1 MTKKITMI
9 SKINT
14 GEGERIV
21 YTYSEINNSGEVVNQ
36 NLKGNFLIL
45 DPEVAGHVEA
55 IRKYIEQN
63 YLK

>member
-1 MTKKITMI
+1 MKKLTSFMNL
-9 SKINT
+9 NT
-14 GEGERIV
+14 GEGSRISF
-21 YTYSEINNSGEVVNQ
+21 TFSEVAENGQVLDQ

-45 DPEVAGHVEA
+45 DPEIAGHVEA

>member
-21 YTYSEINNSGEVVNQ
+21 YTYSEINNSGEVVNR

-45 DPEVAGHVEA
+45 DPEVAGHVDA
-55 IRKYIEQN
+55 IRKYIEEN

>member
-63 YLK
+63 FLK

>member
-1 MTKKITMI
+1 MKKLTSFMNL
-9 SKINT
+9 NT
-14 GEGERIV
+14 GEGSRISF
-21 YTYSEINNSGEVVNQ
+21 TFSEVAENGQVLDQ

-45 DPEVAGHVEA
+45 DPEVAGHVDA

>member
-1 MTKKITMI
+1 MKKLTSFMNL
-9 SKINT
+9 NT
-14 GEGERIV
+14 GEGSRISF
-21 YTYSEINNSGEVVNQ
+21 TFSEVAENGQVLDQ

>member
-14 GEGERIV
+14 GEGSRIV
-21 YTYSEINNSGEVVNQ
+21 YTYSEINGNGEVVNQ

-45 DPEVAGHVEA
+45 DPEIAGHMEA
-55 IRKYIEQN
+55 IEKYIEQN
-63 YLK
+63 YLR

>member
-1 MTKKITMI
+1 MKKLTSFMNL
-9 SKINT
+9 NT
-14 GEGERIV
+14 GEGSRISF
-21 YTYSEINNSGEVVNQ
+21 TFSEVAENGQVLDQ

-45 DPEVAGHVEA
+45 DSEVAGHVEA

>member
-1 MTKKITMI
+1 MKKLTSFMNL
-9 SKINT
+9 NT
-14 GEGERIV
+14 GEGSRISF
-21 YTYSEINNSGEVVNQ
+21 TFSEVAENGQVLDQ

-55 IRKYIEQN
+55 IRKYIEEN

>member
-1 MTKKITMI
+1 MKKLTSFMNL
-9 SKINT
+9 NT
-14 GEGERIV
+14 GEGSRISF
-21 YTYSEINNSGEVVNQ
+21 TFSEVAENGQVLDQ

-45 DPEVAGHVEA
+45 DPEVSGHVEA

>member
-1 MTKKITMI
+1 MKKLTSFMNL
-9 SKINT
+9 NT
-14 GEGERIV
+14 GEGSRISF
-21 YTYSEINNSGEVVNQ
+21 TFSEVAENGQVLNQ

>member
-1 MTKKITMI
+1 MNL
-9 SKINT
+9 NT
-14 GEGERIV
+14 GEGSRISF
-21 YTYSEINNSGEVVNQ
+21 TFSEVAENGQVLDQ

-45 DPEVAGHVEA
+45 DPEVSGHVEA

>member
-1 MTKKITMI
+1 MKKLTSFMNL
-9 SKINT
+9 NT
-14 GEGERIV
+14 GEGSRISF
-21 YTYSEINNSGEVVNQ
+21 TFSEVAENGQVLDQ

-63 YLK
+63 FLK

>member
-1 MTKKITMI
+1 MKKLTSFMNL
-9 SKINT
+9 NT
-14 GEGERIV
+14 GEGSRISF
-21 YTYSEINNSGEVVNQ
+21 TFSEVAENGQVLDQ

-45 DPEVAGHVEA
+45 DPEIARHVEA

>member
-1 MTKKITMI
+1 MKKLTSFMNL
-9 SKINT
+9 NT
-14 GEGERIV
+14 GEGSRISF
-21 YTYSEINNSGEVVNQ
+21 TFSEVAENGQVFNQ

-45 DPEVAGHVEA
+45 DPEVSGHVEA

>member
-1 MTKKITMI
+1 MKKLTSFMNL
-9 SKINT
+9 NT
-14 GEGERIV
+14 GEGSRISF
-21 YTYSEINNSGEVVNQ
+21 TFSEVAENGQVLDQ

-45 DPEVAGHVEA
+45 DPEVAGHIDA

>member
-1 MTKKITMI
+1 MKKLTSFMNL
-9 SKINT
+9 NT
-14 GEGERIV
+14 GEGSRISF
-21 YTYSEINNSGEVVNQ
+21 TFSEVAENGQVLDQ

-45 DPEVAGHVEA
+45 NPEIAGHVEA